1 MSSTLTHMP
10 RPIQRIIAL
19 VVFAIFIFAGGP
31 WIFINFIKDKAPS
44 AFELQPSSTSTVIE
58 NVTDVNGDWSV
69 IAAGDSMVGY
79 RVKEV
84 LFGQSTEGVGR
95 TKFVD
100 GDLTIANNSVT
111 KASFTVQMASF
122 MSDAAKRDAQ
132 FNNRIM
138 DVMSYPTST
147 FTLSSPIA
155 LPDNATSGQVIST
168 EASGQLTLR
177 GVTKD
182 VKFPLQAQLTGS
194 TFTVVGSITIVF
206 DEWGI
211 PEPGLPGI
219 TVNPEGLLEFS
230 LEFSRQS

>member
-1 MSSTLTHMP
+1 MP

-44 AFELQPSSTSTVIE
+44 AFELQPTTSSTTVE
-58 NVTDVNGDWSV
+58 NVSNVDGTWSIV
-69 IAAGDSMVGY
+69 PAGKSQVGY

-100 GDLTIANNSVT
+100 GDLTISENAVA

-122 MSDAAKRDAQ
+122 MSDAAKRDVQ

-138 DVMSYPTST
+138 DVMSYPTAT
-147 FTLSSPIA
+147 FTLTSPIS
-155 LPDNATSGQVIST
+155 LPDNATSGDVVSAQAT
-168 EASGQLTLR
+168 GKLTLR
-177 GVTKD
+177 GVTKE
-182 VKFPLQAQLTGS
+182 VQFPVEAQLAGS

-206 DEWGI
+206 DDWGI

-219 TVNPEGLLEFS
+219 TVESEGLLEFS
-230 LEFSRQS
+230 LEFSRKS